1 MLIYSCV
8 EYEVSIM
15 CSNFAEETLKTSTED
30 EASVFSDVPANCPY
44 VLVVDDDPGILSV
57 VLLLL
62 ETEGYTAIGF
72 SDSRRVQPFFEYL
85 FTTGKEKGVRL
96 PAVILLDL
104 MMPVISG
111 YDITMWLSQ
120 QNETATLPIVIM
132 TADHRVSDIE
142 NVPGATD
149 LLSKPFQIMS
159 LLSKLEKY
167 LTLPPVLTKQ

>member
-1 MLIYSCV
+1 MD
-8 EYEVSIM
+8 
-15 CSNFAEETLKTSTED
+15 SNFAEETVMTDVVDED
-30 EASVFSDVPANCPY
+30 NGFSDVPANCPY

-62 ETEGYTAIGF
+62 ETEGYTAVGF
-72 SDSRRVQPFFEYL
+72 SDSRKVQPFFEYL
-85 FTTGKEKGVRL
+85 FTIGKERGVRL

-104 MMPVISG
+104 MMPMISG
-111 YDITMWLSQ
+111 YDIALWLSQ
-120 QNETATLPIVIM
+120 RNETSTLPIVIM
-132 TADHRVSDIE
+132 TADHRINDIE

-167 LTLPPVLTKQ
+167 LALPPVLTKQ